1 MYLSLFLIL
10 SLFNIR
16 RVQSALPVQ
25 LPIIAVVES
34 LTIPKDMT
42 AFKDITVFRAPHLR
56 INIRVLQARITTALA
71 VVLRQTVRT
80 QVPDFTLPV
89 QEMLFL
95 LVSVLWDIIAQMERK
110 QPNPIVTVLTVL
122 LEAHAV

>member
-1 MYLSLFLIL
+1 
-10 SLFNIR
+10 
-16 RVQSALPVQ
+16 
-25 LPIIAVVES
+25 
-34 LTIPKDMT
+34 MT